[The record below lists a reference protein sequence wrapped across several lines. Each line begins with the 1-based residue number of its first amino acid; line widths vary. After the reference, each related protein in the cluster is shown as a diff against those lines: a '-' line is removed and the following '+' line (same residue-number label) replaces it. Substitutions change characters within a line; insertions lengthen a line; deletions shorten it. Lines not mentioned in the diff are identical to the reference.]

1 MRAGMNFRLFAG
13 SIDWSRYRLTRLR
26 VVAVSA
32 TMLVLV
38 VGVSVA
44 QFSQA
49 RDNILPGGAT
59 IGGDYV
65 AFYAAAHA
73 LREGDAAAIY
83 DLPAFEEKLHEHGP
97 PKDRFGLAWQYPPTY
112 FFLVAPLAFLGFI
125 PGYIAWTGGTAAA
138 YFATMRAAGFRGLF
152 LLVILAAP
160 STFHAAITGQNGFL
174 TAALIAIAA
183 LYADKRPVIA
193 GLAAALLTVKPQLGL
208 LLPVAYLAGGC
219 WRAFIVAAL
228 GAAGLALTSAFVFG
242 TETWL
247 AFLGAVPAVSDRLA
261 SGAMPLFKMTTP
273 FAAARYAGLPV
284 WAAMVFYAGFAVA
297 AGGAVALVWRR
308 LREAELRAA
317 MLVAG
322 VFLVAPYG
330 FYYEMIVLALP
341 IAILAKRGLARGWL
355 PFEQAALTLAIAL
368 PLFLPGDAH
377 RAGVSLGLPVILLVA
392 ANVVRRVAHDYP
404 DTFRFAGAAP
414 APVTPAA

>member
-1 MRAGMNFRLFAG
+1 MSKLVLYAP
-13 SIDWSRYRLTRLR
+13 IDWSRYRLTRFR
-26 VVAVSA
+26 IIVISCV
-32 TMLVLV
+32 MLALV
-38 VGVSVA
+38 VGVTAA
-44 QFSQA
+44 QFSEA
-49 RDNILPGGAT
+49 RYHILPGGAPV
-59 IGGDYV
+59 GGDYV

-73 LREGDAAAIY
+73 LREGDASAIY

-97 PKDRFGLAWQYPPTY
+97 PKERFGLAWQYPPTY

-138 YFATMRAAGFRGLF
+138 YFATMRATGFRGVF
-152 LLVILAAP
+152 LLVILASP
-160 STFHAAITGQNGFL
+160 STFHATITGQNGFL

-183 LYADKRPVIA
+183 LYADKRPIVA

-208 LLPVAYLAGGC
+208 LLPIAYLTGGC

-228 GAAGLALTSAFVFG
+228 GAAMLALASAFALG
-242 TETWL
+242 TEPWL
-247 AFLGAVPAVSDRLA
+247 AFLGSVPAVSDRLA

-284 WAAMVFYAGFAVA
+284 WAAMVFYAAFAVA
-297 AGGAVALVWRR
+297 AAGAVALVWRR
-308 LREAELRAA
+308 VREAELRAA
-317 MLVAG
+317 MLAAG

-355 PFEQAALTLAIAL
+355 PFEQAALTLAAAL

-377 RAGVSLGLPVILLVA
+377 RAGVSLGLFVILIIA
-392 ANVVRRVAHDYP
+392 ASVVRRVAHDYP
-404 DTFRFAGAAP
+404 ATFRFASASLRP
-414 APVTPAA
+414 RPD

>member
-1 MRAGMNFRLFAG
+1 MSKLVLYAP
-13 SIDWSRYRLTRLR
+13 IDWSRYRLTRLR
-26 VVAVSA
+26 VLVISCAMLALVIGVSA
-32 TMLVLV
+32 
-38 VGVSVA
+38 A

-49 RDNILPGGAT
+49 RDNILPAGSV

-65 AFYAAAHA
+65 AFYTAAHA
-73 LREGDAAAIY
+73 LLEGEAAAIY

-97 PKDRFGLAWQYPPTY
+97 PSERFGLAWQYPPTY
-112 FFLVAPLAFLGFI
+112 FFFVAPLAFFGFI
-125 PGYIAWTGGTAAA
+125 PGYVMWTGGTAAA

-160 STFHAAITGQNGFL
+160 STFHATITGQNGFL
-174 TAALIAIAA
+174 TAALIVIAA
-183 LYADKRPVIA
+183 LYADKRPIVA

-228 GAAGLALTSAFVFG
+228 GAVTLALASALAFG
-242 TETWL
+242 TEPWL
-247 AFLGAVPAVSDRLA
+247 AFLGGVPGVSDRLA

-284 WAAMVFYAGFAVA
+284 WAAMVFYAAFAVA
-297 AGGAVALVWRR
+297 AAGAVTLVWRR
-308 LREAELRAA
+308 VREAELRAA
-317 MLVAG
+317 MLAAG

-341 IAILAKRGLARGWL
+341 VAILAKRGLTRGWL

-368 PLFLPGDAH
+368 PLYLPGDAH
-377 RAGVSLGLPVILLVA
+377 KLGVSFGLLVILIVA
-392 ANVVRRVAHDYP
+392 ASVVRRVQHDHP
-404 DTFRFAGAAP
+404 HTFRFSGAASV
-414 APVTPAA
+414 PVTPAV